1 MDQYLNIATATL
13 RGLAAEDWAVAA
25 AVLFGTVFIMRSLR
39 MMRRAAP
46 AAMGPD
52 LRDLDPV
59 AAPPRRPERPARTAP
74 SPVPVKPV
82 RRPERVRATQPNPK
96 PEPQD
101 VRFRDSVLGARAD
114 TEAAIPADDVAHALA
129 SVQFAG
135 TSLMKW
141 QEYCLLRDIE
151 GLLERLGS
159 GHRLFC
165 HVAISEFFS
174 PAPDQHSP
182 ALCAAVE
189 KAVAPYRVD
198 FLVVDRQGYPALG
211 LGFDQTDPVVRTV
224 FKQAGLPS
232 LTVKSDYDWT
242 ELERKLAQVLGSA
255 PRQMRKTA

>member
-1 MDQYLNIATATL
+1 MEQYLNIATATL

-39 MMRRAAP
+39 MMRRATP

-52 LRDLDPV
+52 LRDLGPVDPQPKRPQRPARSVPNPV
-59 AAPPRRPERPARTAP
+59 AA
-74 SPVPVKPV
+74 KPM
-82 RRPERVRATQPNPK
+82 RRPERVRAVPQA
-96 PEPQD
+96 EPQD
-101 VRFRDSVLGARAD
+101 VRFRDSVLGARA
-114 TEAAIPADDVAHALA
+114 EAAAEAAMPADDVAHALA
-129 SVQFAG
+129 SVQFTG

-141 QEYCLLRDIE
+141 QEYCLLRDVE

-174 PAPDQHSP
+174 PATGQHSP
-182 ALCAAVE
+182 ALCSAVE

-211 LGFDQTDPVVRTV
+211 LGFDKTDPVVRTV

-232 LTVKSDYDWT
+232 LTVKADYDWT
-242 ELERKLAQVLGSA
+242 QLERKLAQVLGS
-255 PRQMRKTA
+255 PTRQMRKTA